1 MSVHVSRFY
10 GHQLRNY
17 AREAVGAALRISK
30 HRRGPRWFA
39 GAGPDAGM
47 KYWSARRWDGGCSST
62 LRKAAKLTRIFSA

>member
-1 MSVHVSRFY
+1 MSVQVSRFY

-39 GAGPDAGM
+39 GAGPEIASG
-47 KYWSARRWDGGCSST
+47 YFSHRRWDGGCSST
-62 LRKAAKLTRIFSA
+62 LLKSAKLTRIYGE